1 MFAAWRTMLVIAVLA
16 GGPLRLSGT
25 VQWHD
30 VTAGQSL
37 TSLGARFG
45 VEASTLASDNGLRSG
60 APIEPG
66 LFLLVDN
73 RHIVPTTAQDGVV
86 INVPQ
91 RMLFVLRDG
100 RLLGS
105 FPIAVGR
112 ADWPTPIGRFQVRT
126 KETDPTWDVPE
137 SIQQEM
143 AAAGKQVVLKVA
155 PGPANPLGSHYLG
168 LTANSVGIHG
178 TNVPTSIYRF
188 TTHGCIRL
196 HPDDAAALFALVEVG
211 TSVEIIYEPVL
222 VTRLVSGEVLVE
234 VHRDPYK
241 RGSTTVA
248 AVERLL
254 AEAGAGEL
262 VGSDDVKR
270 IVKARTGRASLV
282 PSQMSG
288 RANETP

>member
-1 MFAAWRTMLVIAVLA
+1 MSLKRAREFLY
-16 GGPLRLSGT
+16 LRPPNGT
-25 VQWHD
+25 LP
-30 VTAGQSL
+30 ALCLKINRLEAQS
-37 TSLGARFG
+37 
-45 VEASTLASDNGLRSG
+45 
-60 APIEPG
+60 I
-66 LFLLVDN
+66 LVDQSV
-73 RHIVPTTAQDGVV
+73 HSSVP
-86 INVPQ
+86 
-91 RMLFVLRDG
+91 
-100 RLLGS
+100 GS
-105 FPIAVGR
+105 
-112 ADWPTPIGRFQVRT
+112 
-126 KETDPTWDVPE
+126 
-137 SIQQEM
+137 
-143 AAAGKQVVLKVA
+143 
-155 PGPANPLGSHYLG
+155 
-168 LTANSVGIHG
+168 